1 MIHIFKNLF
10 CSRNL
15 LRYLSIFL
23 CCLLLVFG
31 CQLLKPLEAEAVAVV
46 DDAVILIIIAILA
59 AFGIN
64 FATAQSAN
72 NMATT
77 WHNSMTP
84 DILAPIRD
92 IIDSGKFVLGAA
104 WCLIEFTASEW
115 HKLWTSF
122 CSTFPQYANL
132 GHQTLTLSADVQ
144 QQIMSTGLHSYLT
157 SGNVLDLGDLPV
169 GVDVDITFQSSA
181 NSIIRYCG
189 KETID
194 KCYGDIYNYCNWSIP
209 FNNFNYLVSS
219 NLSLDLVS
227 ISLFS
232 TMDSYVTYP
241 ASNLYY
247 GDVLGNGTSFSFF
260 YDIPS
265 LSSTKNTLS
274 TNLFFKGEKVD
285 FTTNEYGRYVL
296 TTPSYGNL
304 IAYWVSSGAIPQS
317 SPLINC
323 DDWTYKGDIDA
334 LLPCKDVSDVGLD
347 FEHAPAI
354 DGYPSQ
360 VGDAS
365 DVDSYPDTIPLNVPT
380 SITNDTV
387 GDLTADRVRDIT
399 ISDSNTDTDIPSL
412 EVLPPDDS
420 TIELKDK
427 FVTNLNDG
435 MPFTDSLFDFFRG
448 FEKQAKPLKFDFEFR
463 GKKYSITT
471 DFYTPYR
478 ERIRSVLCVFFA
490 VISLLAIWRMWRSL
504 LGQGIG
510 SVSGLNYSGSSSSNS
525 TSIVKKGD

>member
-1 MIHIFKNLF
+1 M
-10 CSRNL
+10 
-15 LRYLSIFL
+15 
-23 CCLLLVFG
+23 FG

-46 DDAVILIIIAILA
+46 DDAAIFIIIAILA

-92 IIDSGKFVLGAA
+92 IIDTGKFVLGAA

-157 SGNVLDLGDLPV
+157 SGNVFDFGELPV
-169 GVDVDITFQSSA
+169 GVDVDITFQASS

-189 KETID
+189 KEILD
-194 KCYGDIYNYCNWSIP
+194 KCYGDIYNYCNWDIP
-209 FNNFNYLVSS
+209 FNNSNYLVVS
-219 NLSLDLVS
+219 NLSLDLLS
-227 ISLFS
+227 IDLFS
-232 TMDSYVTYP
+232 TMYNGTYP
-241 ASNLYY
+241 GSNLYF
-247 GDVLGNGTSFSFF
+247 GDVDGNGTSEFL

-265 LSSTKNTLS
+265 LSSTGNVLLPH
-274 TNLFFKGEKVD
+274 LFFKGEKVD
-285 FTTNEYGRYVL
+285 LSTNDYGRWIL
-296 TTPSYGNL
+296 TTPTYGNL

-334 LLPCKDVSDVGLD
+334 LLPCKDISDVGLD
-347 FEHAPAI
+347 LEHAPAI

-360 VGDAS
+360 VGDVS
-365 DVDSYPDTIPLNVPT
+365 DVNSYPDTIPLNVPT
-380 SITNDTV
+380 SITDDNV
-387 GDLTADRVRDIT
+387 GDITADRVRDIS

-412 EVLPPDDS
+412 DVLPPDDT
-420 TIELKDK
+420 TIQLKDK

-463 GKKYSITT
+463 GKKYFITT

-510 SVSGLNYSGSSSSNS
+510 SVAGLNYSGSNSTSSS
-525 TSIVKKGD
+525 SIVKKGD